1 MYLTRLFLS
10 ITSDRG
16 FKNISP
22 VEFQFFFPF
31 IMFTLANI
39 INGKKDDYMDIHVSV
54 PTKIGKVGKNNCY
67 NLIC

>member
-22 VEFQFFFPF
+22 VECQFFFPF
-31 IMFTLANI
+31 IMFTLAKKKMIMWIHMYRYLLKLVRLVKI
-39 INGKKDDYMDIHVSV
+39 IAI
-54 PTKIGKVGKNNCY
+54 I
-67 NLIC
+67 

>member
-22 VEFQFFFPF
+22 VEFQFFFSIYYVYF
-31 IMFTLANI
+31 SKRNKWKKKKMTTWIYMYRYLLKLVRLVKI
-39 INGKKDDYMDIHVSV
+39 IAI
-54 PTKIGKVGKNNCY
+54 I
-67 NLIC
+67 

>member
-22 VEFQFFFPF
+22 VEFQFFFSIYYVYF
-31 IMFTLANI
+31 SKRNKW
-39 INGKKDDYMDIHVSV
+39 KK
-54 PTKIGKVGKNNCY
+54 KR
-67 NLIC
+67 